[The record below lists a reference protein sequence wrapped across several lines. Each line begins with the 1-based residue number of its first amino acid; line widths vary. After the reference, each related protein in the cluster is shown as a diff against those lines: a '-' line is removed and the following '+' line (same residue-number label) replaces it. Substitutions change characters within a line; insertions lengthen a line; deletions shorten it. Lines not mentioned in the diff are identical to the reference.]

1 MALTNKEKEANRDK
15 EKQKQQQHEYYLR
28 VTKVKRQQARAV
40 KEKVEITE
48 PYEFVHKCP
57 VCNKEWTEMTLSVK
71 PQYSKTCAEC
81 KVIKAREY
89 THTEKYRK
97 ARREKAFARY
107 HEDEKYRKKVLKKQ
121 HKYERKKDVKLRKKE
136 QWAASKKITYMWYNK
151 ETNEC
156 VMDLPT
162 IETARAFAGVDF
174 DENIH
179 AIVPC
184 KLVFG
189 NNAEIEVYDNA
200 SASTRFSSVIEFL
213 SDDLIIDDILEATEE
228 TPIRYKYA

>member
-89 THTEKYRK
+89 THTEEYRK

-151 ETNEC
+151 NKLLHSTKYITGGKTGFTEIARRTLVTTATKDNLNL
-156 VMDLPT
+156 VIVTLNDGNDFKNHLDLY
-162 IETARAFAGVDF
+162 E
-174 DENIH
+174 
-179 AIVPC
+179 
-184 KLVFG
+184 
-189 NNAEIEVYDNA
+189 
-200 SASTRFSSVIEFL
+200 STFKKYKSYK
-213 SDDLIIDDILEATEE
+213 IL
-228 TPIRYKYA
+228 KKNL

>member
-28 VTKVKRQQARAV
+28 VTKVKRQQAKVA

-57 VCNKEWTEMTLSVK
+57 MCNKEWTEMTLSVK

-121 HKYERKKDVKLRKKE
+121 QIGRASCRERV
-136 QWAASKKITYMWYNK
+136 
-151 ETNEC
+151 
-156 VMDLPT
+156 
-162 IETARAFAGVDF
+162 
-174 DENIH
+174 
-179 AIVPC
+179 
-184 KLVFG
+184 
-189 NNAEIEVYDNA
+189 
-200 SASTRFSSVIEFL
+200 
-213 SDDLIIDDILEATEE
+213 
-228 TPIRYKYA
+228 